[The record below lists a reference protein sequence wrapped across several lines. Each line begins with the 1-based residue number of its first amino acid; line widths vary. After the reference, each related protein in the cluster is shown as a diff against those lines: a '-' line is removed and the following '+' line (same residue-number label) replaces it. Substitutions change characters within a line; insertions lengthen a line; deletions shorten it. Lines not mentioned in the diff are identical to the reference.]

1 MLSFGG
7 SQLSWQE
14 AYMKSQVK
22 TKLAQFFVG
31 LLVAAAVVV
40 AAVLAANFV
49 LRAAPA
55 SSAPASS
62 ALTAAAHLA
71 TAQAASAKPA
81 AEVRAERAL
90 PPEIAER
97 HQHIQGL
104 LTPFTKGELKS
115 LVPQFRERLSFEK
128 EKPDPR
134 TIAQSEILHTF
145 PRLTR
150 PQMAVLT
157 FDLIALSTGKDSVSD
172 MSQEMQL
179 KLQMSQQQYDACMQA
194 LSNTLKSISKTSD
207 SVISNIK

>member
-1 MLSFGG
+1 
-7 SQLSWQE
+7 
-14 AYMKSQVK
+14 MKSR
-22 TKLAQFFVG
+22 LAQLIVA
-31 LLVAAAVVV
+31 LLVAAVVV
-40 AAVLAANFV
+40 AGAVLAANFV

-55 SSAPASS
+55 SLAPASGMLVAPAHSSTVQS
-62 ALTAAAHLA
+62 AP
-71 TAQAASAKPA
+71 AKPA
-81 AEVRAERAL
+81 AEMRVERPL
-90 PPEIAER
+90 PSDVAER

-134 TIAQSEILHTF
+134 SIAQSEILHTF

-157 FDLIALSTGKDSVSD
+157 FDLIALSTDKDSVSD

-194 LSNTLKSISKTSD
+194 LSNTLKSISATSD
-207 SVISNIK
+207 AVISNIK